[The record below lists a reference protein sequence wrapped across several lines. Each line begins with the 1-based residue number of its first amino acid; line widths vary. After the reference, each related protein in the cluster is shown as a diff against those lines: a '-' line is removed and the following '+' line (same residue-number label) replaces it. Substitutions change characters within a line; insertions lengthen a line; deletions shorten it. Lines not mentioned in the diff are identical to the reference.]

1 MAEFIQCR
9 WCEHCDTNRK
19 NGDKV
24 RCKRYSQW
32 VDPCGYGISGCKNYD
47 YYQREEEREKN
58 YQRLKKRF
66 GI

>member
-19 NGDKV
+19 KEDKI
-24 RCKRYSQW
+24 RCKKYSQW
-32 VDPCGYGISGCKNYD
+32 VDPCGYGINGCKNYD
-47 YYQREEEREKN
+47 YYQKEKSLK
-58 YQRLKKRF
+58 RLKKRF

>member
-9 WCEHCDTNRK
+9 WCEYCDTNRK

-32 VDPCGYGISGCKNYD
+32 VDPCDYGIKGCKNYD
-47 YYQREEEREKN
+47 YYQKEKSL
-58 YQRLKKRF
+58 QRLKKRF